1 VEKVLVSG
9 LNEADAG
16 VRLEFAIARAEVASR
31 SVNIASAA
39 LYSAI
44 EATLREARE
53 CPELSLGAAVHQV
66 AADRVEFA
74 ERAAVADLAVRLR
87 LSENTVGVQGFRAS
101 QLRRRTPSIW
111 AAFRDGEVSVGN
123 ATVTAELA
131 ATLPVGAVWTAF
143 DDALLAAA
151 RELSTP
157 RFRER
162 ARRIRE
168 QLDPQSL
175 TERHRA
181 AREERRV
188 WFEADRD
195 GMCWLTAQLPA
206 AIGRKAMAR
215 LDAAAASLAGGKGE
229 TRTLAQLR
237 ADIAGD
243 LLTGSVAGIVPA
255 VTVTVAVTVPVLT
268 LLGVEEL
275 PGTLEGNGPIDADT
289 ARRLAAHAPSFQRI
303 LTHPISGTVL
313 DIDRTSYR
321 VPADL
326 KRWTEIRDER
336 CTFAGCGRAARNC
349 DLDHTTAW
357 EHDGPTKA
365 SNLAHLCRHH
375 HRLKH
380 ESNWNVHRDPDGST
394 TWTSPTGATHTTHP
408 PPFSGT
414 AEERFSAARCPSARP
429 PARGSPAGTRT
440 SRRP

>member
-1 VEKVLVSG
+1 MEKVLVSG
-9 LNEADAG
+9 LNDADAE
-16 VRLEFAIARAEVASR
+16 VRVEFAIARAEVAQR

-53 CPELSLGAAVHQV
+53 CPELYLGAAVHHV
-66 AADRVEFA
+66 ATDRVEFA

-87 LSENTVGVQGFRAS
+87 LSENTVRMQGFRAM

-111 AAFRDGEVSVGN
+111 AAFRDGVVSVGN

-131 ATLPVGAVWTAF
+131 ATLPVGAVCTAF
-143 DDALLAAA
+143 DDALLDAA

-168 QLDPQSL
+168 QLDPQTL

-195 GMCWLTAQLPA
+195 GMCWLTAHLPA
-206 AIGRKAMAR
+206 EIGRQAMSR

-237 ADIAGD
+237 ADIAGA
-243 LLTGSVAGIVPA
+243 LLTDAVTGTVPA

-268 LLGVEEL
+268 LLGIAEL
-275 PGTLEGNGPIDADT
+275 PGTLEGFGPIDADT
-289 ARRLAAHAPSFQRI
+289 ARKLAAHAPSFQRI
-303 LTHPISGTVL
+303 LTHPITGTVL

-326 KRWTEIRDER
+326 KRWTELRDQR
-336 CTFAGCGRAARNC
+336 CTFAGCGRPARFC
-349 DLDHTTAW
+349 DLDHVTAW
-357 EHDGPTKA
+357 AHDGPTRA

-380 ESNWNVHRDPDGST
+380 ESNWTVTKAPDGST
-394 TWTSPTGATHTTHP
+394 TWTSPTGATHTTDP
-408 PPFSGT
+408 PPF
-414 AEERFSAARCPSARP
+414 
-429 PARGSPAGTRT
+429 
-440 SRRP
+440 